1 MEKKKTPAECAREC
15 IRAYH
20 SAGESTDVQG
30 SYTGTFRASTVNGIS
45 ANRPCGSRRDADGL
59 TPVQDADDL

>member
-1 MEKKKTPAECAREC
+1 MKNKKTPAECAAEC

-30 SYTGTFRASTVNGIS
+30 SYTGTFRASYGTGIPVYYPCS
-45 ANRPCGSRRDADGL
+45 CDLAAEDLRPI
-59 TPVQDADDL
+59 QDADDL